1 MESKQNSDKSPELA
15 ALVEAGDW
23 NIKEKE
29 FSEFVEYNPDSLSN
43 EDFVPVFQ
51 SGVTFGNDRFS
62 FTLEHKESDDVH
74 ILYSQT
80 SPAEKYKSSAEKEQ
94 TFKFNFGN
102 ENFEDP
108 VTYENTKYG
117 SSILED
123 ISMADIGKT
132 ITALKEFISDY
143 FTDKELISPEYAP
156 QYKAIRDNGT
166 SFFAQRKKALES
178 YLQNLVK
185 QPKLSPKELSDLAVY
200 YDNRVYKNL
209 ASTGKEDMTNAVKW
223 MLEDGLKPSQINII
237 GRNMISCDPL
247 DQDLV
252 KKVLQSPE
260 IKKFQQELKSK
271 AVSANKAK

>member
-1 MESKQNSDKSPELA
+1 METRQNSDKSSELA

-23 NIKEKE
+23 NIKEKK
-29 FSEFVEYNPDSLSN
+29 FSEFVEHKPDSSSD
-43 EDFVPVFQ
+43 EEIMPVFK
-51 SGVTFGNDRFS
+51 SGVAFGNDRFG
-62 FTLEHKESDDVH
+62 FTLEHKEADDVH

-80 SPAEKYKSSAEKEQ
+80 SPAEKYNSSAEKEQ
-94 TFKFNFGN
+94 TFKFNFGD

-108 VTYENTKYG
+108 ATYERTKYG

-123 ISMADIGKT
+123 INMADIGKT
-132 ITALKEFISDY
+132 PADLKEFISDY
-143 FTDKELISPEYAP
+143 FTDKGLISPEYAP

-252 KKVLQSPE
+252 KKVLKSPE
-260 IKKFQQELKSK
+260 IKQFQEELKAK
-271 AVSANKAK
+271 AGVAVKAK